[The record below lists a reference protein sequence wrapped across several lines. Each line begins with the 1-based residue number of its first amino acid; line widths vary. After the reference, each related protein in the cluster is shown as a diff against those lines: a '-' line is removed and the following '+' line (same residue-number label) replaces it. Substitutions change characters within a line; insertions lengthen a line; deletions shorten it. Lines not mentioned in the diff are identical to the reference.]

1 MIPERFVMVLLCAV
15 CCCINYADRVN
26 MSVAIINIAE
36 QYSFNLHEQSLIM
49 SYFYLGYLPMNLG
62 GALLC
67 RRFGAK
73 NVLTCGATLWSFFT
87 VVTPIAAQM
96 GFKILVACRF
106 FMGLSE
112 GVAYPSVY
120 HFLSTWIS
128 PTERARGVALLL
140 SGTHVGTTL
149 ALILSPI
156 IIREASWQ
164 AIFYSFGVLG
174 MVWVAVWQMVA
185 YDRYEKLQTS
195 APSEDDSS
203 SSSSSNLYAK
213 QPPDSSSSTS
223 QEVRLIL
230 AILRNRRTLA
240 VCVTQAMFGLVH
252 FVILSWLPSYF
263 KNVYDIQTT
272 SLSFTFVPYFS
283 MAVSG
288 NIGGYLADALLQ
300 GGMSLTRVRKVVT
313 FVANLGAATM
323 LLAFASAKTVGVA
336 LAYISLS
343 LAFMSLNSGG
353 FASCYMDMAAP
364 SVVGIFKATS
374 NTLASFAGFL
384 AIPLSTKVMDMLGG
398 SWRAM
403 FASLSLCYLCMNF
416 VFCAFVESDRILDES
431 SGQTSKTALV
441 S

>member
-1 MIPERFVMVLLCAV
+1 MIPERYVMVILCAV

-26 MSVAIINIAE
+26 MSVAIISIAE

-73 NVLTCGATLWSFFT
+73 NVLTCGAILWSFFT
-87 VVTPIAAQM
+87 VVTPIACNM
-96 GFKILVACRF
+96 GFKVLIACRF
-106 FMGLSE
+106 LMGLSE

-128 PTERARGVALLL
+128 PTERARGVSLLHT
-140 SGTHVGTTL
+140 GTHIGTTL
-149 ALILSPI
+149 ALVMSPI

-164 AIFYSFGVLG
+164 TIFYSFGALG
-174 MVWVAVWQMVA
+174 IVWVAVWQIVA
-185 YDRYEKLQTS
+185 YDRYEKLETF
-195 APSEDDSS
+195 APSDEDSS
-203 SSSSSNLYAK
+203 SASSLSRDGTDQNS
-213 QPPDSSSSTS
+213 DSFPVS
-223 QEVRLIL
+223 QEMRLIFS
-230 AILRNRRTLA
+230 ILRNRSMLA
-240 VCVTQAMFGLVH
+240 VCFTQAMLGLVH
-252 FVILSWLPSYF
+252 FVVLSWLPSYF

-283 MAVSG
+283 MAISG
-288 NIGGYLADALLQ
+288 NIGGYLADALLRH
-300 GGMSLTRVRKVVT
+300 GMPVTKVRKLIT
-313 FVANLGAATM
+313 FTANLGAATM
-323 LLAFASAKTVGVA
+323 LLAFATAKTIGVA
-336 LAYISLS
+336 LAYVSLS

-353 FASCYMDMAAP
+353 VYSCFMDMAAP
-364 SVVGIFKATS
+364 SAVGIFKATS
-374 NTLASFAGFL
+374 NTFASLAGFI

-403 FASLSLCYLCMNF
+403 FASLSLCYISTTL
-416 VFCAFVESDRILDES
+416 VFCSFVESERILDE
-431 SGQTSKTALV
+431 GNRLPSKNTLV

>member
-1 MIPERFVMVLLCAV
+1 MVILCAV

-73 NVLTCGATLWSFFT
+73 NVLTIGATLWSFFT
-87 VVTPIAAQM
+87 VVTPIACLM
-96 GFKILVACRF
+96 GFKVLVVCRF
-106 FMGLSE
+106 LMGLSE

-164 AIFYSFGVLG
+164 AIFYSFGTLG
-174 MVWVAVWQMVA
+174 MVWVAVWQMIA
-185 YDRYEKLQTS
+185 YDRYEKVQAS
-195 APSEDDSS
+195 APPGEESS
-203 SSSSSNLYAK
+203 SSSSSNQDGTEQKEYL
-213 QPPDSSSSTS
+213 SSSS
-223 QEVRLIL
+223 QEVRLVL
-230 AILRNRRTLA
+230 AILRDRRTLA
-240 VCVTQAMFGLVH
+240 VCLTQAMFGLVH

-263 KNVYDIQTT
+263 KNVYEIQTT
-272 SLSFTFVPYFS
+272 SLSFTFIPYFS

-288 NIGGYLADALLQ
+288 NVGGYLADALLQ

-313 FVANLGAATM
+313 FAANLGAATM
-323 LLAFASAKTVGVA
+323 LLAFATAKTVGVA

-374 NTLASFAGFL
+374 NTLASLGGFIAL
-384 AIPLSTKVMDMLGG
+384 PLSTKIMDMLGG

-403 FASLSLCYLCMNF
+403 FASLSICYLCMN
-416 VFCAFVESDRILDES
+416 VIFCSFVECERVLDES
-431 SGQTSKTALV
+431 SGLPSKSALV